1 MREPSSPVE
10 KVLLFNLARYL
21 IWISSMKNF
30 KFNFSGTAAAKIAA
44 MKAAGIHVT
53 NSPAEMG
60 KTILRAI
67 INK

>member
-1 MREPSSPVE
+1 
-10 KVLLFNLARYL
+10 
-21 IWISSMKNF
+21 MKNF